1 MTNNYDNHDDSQS
14 IEFGDMSR
22 GEYLETARNANYG
35 LTLAIAAGYI
45 SEIIDSWRMRQ
56 IAVMQAL
63 VGGVHPED
71 ISYSAGLT
79 LDEIERIAA
88 AGWPPDIWA

>member
-1 MTNNYDNHDDSQS
+1 MTNNYDNHDDNQS

-71 ISYSAGLT
+71 ISYLSL
-79 LDEIERIAA
+79 IHI
-88 AGWPPDIWA
+88 